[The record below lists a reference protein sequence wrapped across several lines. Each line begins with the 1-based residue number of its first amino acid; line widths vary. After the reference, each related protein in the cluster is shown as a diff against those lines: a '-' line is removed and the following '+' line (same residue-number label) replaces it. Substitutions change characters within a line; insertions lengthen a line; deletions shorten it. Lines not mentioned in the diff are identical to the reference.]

1 MTYLRFSLDNNR
13 MKARSQ
19 EKGQKEENLTNLSDE
34 LAYHK
39 NKNNSMARE
48 LTEMEERYS
57 EKSLGEVE

>member
-1 MTYLRFSLDNNR
+1 

-19 EKGQKEENLTNLSDE
+19 EKGQKEENLSDE
-34 LAYHK
+34 LAYYK
-39 NKNNSMARE
+39 NKINSMARE

>member
-1 MTYLRFSLDNNR
+1 